1 MRVNLTCVLL
11 WASLAL
17 QVPALSAQSDR
28 ADFLLP
34 DVFSSLG
41 EPLQARLSLGVFDTQ
56 IDDARALMGSPDL
69 FSEYGVGR
77 YQIFNTLVLSL
88 SQGPSGELVLT
99 IFSNQP
105 INEPSLRFVVEVKI
119 GSQTQLVPIELLLPT
134 ANALGQERRMMLTRP
149 NDTLWRIANRTR
161 QGVVTNSQQMLAVQ
175 RLNPSAFRADNI
187 NGLRPWSML
196 TLPDSFEAQEM
207 NPRQALEQ
215 VQEQNL
221 RWQQAGAQLV
231 ADKPAASAGEVRITA
246 VEPPQST
253 TDYFSAGAADGV
265 NSGSDTAASDTAA
278 DDFFAPAD
286 DLDGFDINAVDRVDE
301 VALSDDR
308 AGGASSMLDQPN
320 DASSDASPTSLQ
332 NPSPAQSQ
340 ATTLPQPNDSADPF
354 DLEQLEAQI
363 REEESGVFS
372 RLFTGVLAPGTAGLL
387 AALVLV
393 VLIIVLLLRRRAAQ
407 QEQELDEVLGAT
419 SEPTVA
425 AHAETAD
432 DSDDRDEEAQNLAF
446 GSDLDPADDDA
457 DDDVY
462 TTRLKLAEA
471 YIEMGDEEGAIDMLE
486 EVIADGTTEQQK
498 VAEQILARLEENN
511 D

>member
-1 MRVNLTCVLL
+1 
-11 WASLAL
+11 
-17 QVPALSAQSDR
+17 
-28 ADFLLP
+28 
-34 DVFSSLG
+34 
-41 EPLQARLSLGVFDTQ
+41 
-56 IDDARALMGSPDL
+56 
-69 FSEYGVGR
+69 
-77 YQIFNTLVLSL
+77 
-88 SQGPSGELVLT
+88 
-99 IFSNQP
+99 
-105 INEPSLRFVVEVKI
+105 
-119 GSQTQLVPIELLLPT
+119 
-134 ANALGQERRMMLTRP
+134 
-149 NDTLWRIANRTR
+149 
-161 QGVVTNSQQMLAVQ
+161 
-175 RLNPSAFRADNI
+175 
-187 NGLRPWSML
+187 
-196 TLPDSFEAQEM
+196 
-207 NPRQALEQ
+207 
-215 VQEQNL
+215 
-221 RWQQAGAQLV
+221 
-231 ADKPAASAGEVRITA
+231 
-246 VEPPQST
+246 
-253 TDYFSAGAADGV
+253 
-265 NSGSDTAASDTAA
+265 
-278 DDFFAPAD
+278 
-286 DLDGFDINAVDRVDE
+286 
-301 VALSDDR
+301 
-308 AGGASSMLDQPN
+308 
-320 DASSDASPTSLQ
+320 LQ

-363 REEESGVFS
+363 RDEESGVFS